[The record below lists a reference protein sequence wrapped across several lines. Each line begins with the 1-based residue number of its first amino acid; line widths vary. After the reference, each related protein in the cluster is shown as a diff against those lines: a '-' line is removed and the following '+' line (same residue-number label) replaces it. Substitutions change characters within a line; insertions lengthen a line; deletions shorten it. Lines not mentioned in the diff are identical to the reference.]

1 MGDASSKSTTMVHF
15 CFHAA
20 FYFLKITTNILQG
33 PRSKM
38 CHGNCLFGLQTNS
51 KLKPIWS
58 SLKASLKF
66 MTLEPI
72 WSSFQNAKFSAY
84 FSALALSPPFNECS
98 GEIASEGK
106 NISNYKTIDVKIRRV
121 RTFLAVQG
129 LRLCASKAGGAGSIP
144 GRETRIPH
152 AQRCGQKKEEK

>member
-1 MGDASSKSTTMVHF
+1 MPFGECRLARETPSSSLSLGPNPIRQATLDPASSS
-15 CFHAA
+15 HAVWSHPSG
-20 FYFLKITTNILQG
+20 IL
-33 PRSKM
+33 R
-38 CHGNCLFGLQTNS
+38 
-51 KLKPIWS
+51 
-58 SLKASLKF
+58 
-66 MTLEPI
+66 
-72 WSSFQNAKFSAY
+72 
-84 FSALALSPPFNECS
+84 
-98 GEIASEGK
+98 K